1 MTNKEK
7 AKPITVCSAPILGI
21 FKEISFL
28 QGSYDMARM
37 LLLIQKCLKE
47 DIEKFPIFFDFLTL
61 GLYPVSFF
69 LFQIVLTDLQTI

>member
-7 AKPITVCSAPILGI
+7 AKPITICSAPILGV

-37 LLLIQKCLKE
+37 LLLVQKCLKE
-47 DIEKFPIFFDFLTL
+47 DIEKFSNFLT
-61 GLYPVSFF
+61 F
-69 LFQIVLTDLQTI
+69 